1 MTKTEL
7 VLKAL
12 EDMGY
17 KPEVDED
24 GDISFYYQMKN
35 IMVIIGEEEEP
46 YLAFLL
52 PQFNEVDEGEETLS
66 LFVCNK
72 VTRQLKLAK
81 VYIDP
86 TLKNVTASCEFYYTD
101 EESLR
106 QNIEHSLYILSIVRS
121 IYRDVKLELKD

>member
-66 LFVCNK
+66 LFACNK
-72 VTRQLKLAK
+72 VTRQIKLAK

-86 TLKNVTASCEFYYTD
+86 TLRNVTASCEFYYGI
-101 EESLR
+101 EGLSPR
-106 QNIEHSLYILSIVRS
+106 FRYRNIFRTFAPGF
-121 IYRDVKLELKD
+121 